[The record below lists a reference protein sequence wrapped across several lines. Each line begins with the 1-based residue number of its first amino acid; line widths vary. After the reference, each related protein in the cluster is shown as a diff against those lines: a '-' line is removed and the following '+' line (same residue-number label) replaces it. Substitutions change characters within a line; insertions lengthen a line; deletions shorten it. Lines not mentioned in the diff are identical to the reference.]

1 MCTLLRSLPNSLCRV
16 GGPRLGRVGARRSAM
31 ASQQS
36 SRVDFGYSESED
48 EAPVAAPRSDAAQW
62 GGKLDRTRTS
72 HLEHA
77 LAHPRSLRDRAE
89 QYPHG
94 ACWRA
99 PVVTL
104 THEPDPNRPRLQ
116 GPVVAAVEVVDNAL
130 DAGATHVEVRVLE
143 AGTLLGGDICD
154 KCSSGP
160 RLLTTDDG
168 CAMHREQMHRCLS
181 LGYTEATQERI
192 GMVRTRVDT

>member
-1 MCTLLRSLPNSLCRV
+1 MTF
-16 GGPRLGRVGARRSAM
+16 RSA
-31 ASQQS
+31 
-36 SRVDFGYSESED
+36 
-48 EAPVAAPRSDAAQW
+48 AAPPPIRELPDELISQIAA
-62 GGKLDRTRTS
+62 GEVIERPAS
-72 HLEHA
+72 
-77 LAHPRSLRDRAE
+77 
-89 QYPHG
+89 
-94 ACWRA
+94 
-99 PVVTL
+99 VVREL
-104 THEPDPNRPRLQ
+104 
-116 GPVVAAVEVVDNAL
+116 VDNAL

-160 RLLTTDDG
+160 RLLTLDDG